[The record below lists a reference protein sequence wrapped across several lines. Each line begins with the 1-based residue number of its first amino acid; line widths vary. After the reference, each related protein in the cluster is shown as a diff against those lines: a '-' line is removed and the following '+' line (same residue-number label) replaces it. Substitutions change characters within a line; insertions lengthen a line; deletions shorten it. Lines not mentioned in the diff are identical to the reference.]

1 MNEYYV
7 GQRVRLT
14 GWQWGDEHGDGQD
27 WIGTLATVVSIQGV
41 VEISP
46 DREEESDGSYGVVEG
61 WEVEP
66 V

>member
-1 MNEYYV
+1 MYNYYV

-14 GWQWGDEHGDGQD
+14 GWQWGDEHGDGES
-27 WIGTLATVVSIQGV
+27 WIGTLATVVSINGV
-41 VEISP
+41 VEILP
-46 DREEESDGSYGVVEG
+46 DRKEYGSYGVVEG

>member
-14 GWQWGDEHGDGQD
+14 GWQWGDEHGDGEN
-27 WIGTLATVVSIQGV
+27 WIGTLATVTSTDPRLTIR
-41 VEISP
+41 P
-46 DREEESDGSYGVVEG
+46 DRGDWDHYGVAEG